1 MRNQHKIAGVI
12 CLALA
17 ALVCFFSIAVYT
29 PLHVHKNGDPKQC
42 SLNNVEHQVAD
53 SVTPVL
59 ELPAPAEDP
68 VVIAVE
74 ITASEQPACPREPL
88 SRGPPSFS
96 LLPA

>member
-17 ALVCFFSIAVYT
+17 VLVCFFSIAVYT

-59 ELPAPAEDP
+59 ELPAPADDP
-68 VVIAVE
+68 VLIAIE
-74 ITASEQPACPREPL
+74 IAAAEQPASPRDPL
-88 SRGPPSFS
+88 SRGPPNSSPF
-96 LLPA
+96 AA

>member
-1 MRNQHKIAGVI
+1 VRNQHKIAGVI

-42 SLNNVEHQVAD
+42 SLNNIEHQVAD

-59 ELPAPAEDP
+59 ELPAPVDDP
-68 VVIAVE
+68 VLIAIEIAAVE
-74 ITASEQPACPREPL
+74 HQSSPREPL
-88 SRGPPSFS
+88 SRGPPTSSRF
-96 LLPA
+96 AA